1 MDLDGKGDSLG
12 IAVET
17 VDVVVD
23 KDLELEWFALRWKV
37 TDLPIFTNHL
47 GIICPGIHLDEVGK
61 GVDMDPVFHETVS

>member
-61 GVDMDPVFHETVS
+61 GADIYLVVDESIS